1 MAKKKGR
8 DCTECIAYCNM
19 LGGEGYRCGLGFE
32 VVEDVEGGFGMW
44 IAVVHPYENSCSSI
58 ELPTT
63 KEEFVQTAAKLGIEW
78 DIDEVAD
85 FDDIYQ
91 SFIIISDNRWAHT
104 TAEHMKSVCR
114 ILKQFI
120 IYSYSE

>member
-85 FDDIYQ
+85 YDDIYQ

-104 TAEHMKSVCR
+104 TAECMKSVCR
-114 ILKQFI
+114 ILKRFI

>member
-63 KEEFVQTAAKLGIEW
+63 KEEFVQTAAKLGIEC
-78 DIDEVAD
+78 
-85 FDDIYQ
+85 
-91 SFIIISDNRWAHT
+91 FIIISDNRGAHT

>member
-63 KEEFVQTAAKLGIEW
+63 KEEFVQTAAKLGI
-78 DIDEVAD
+78 
-85 FDDIYQ
+85 
-91 SFIIISDNRWAHT
+91 ISDNRWAHT

-114 ILKQFI
+114 ILK
-120 IYSYSE
+120 

>member
-32 VVEDVEGGFGMW
+32 VIEDVE
-44 IAVVHPYENSCSSI
+44 PYENSCSSI

-78 DIDEVAD
+78 DIDEIAD
-85 FDDIYQ
+85 FDDGA
-91 SFIIISDNRWAHT
+91 ISMDDLEEFSDDVK
-104 TAEHMKSVCR
+104 TAVKMQLRMKNNEPDS
-114 ILKQFI
+114 ILF
-120 IYSYSE
+120 

>member
-44 IAVVHPYENSCSSI
+44 IAVVHPYENSCRCGLQLYI
-58 ELPTT
+58 L
-63 KEEFVQTAAKLGIEW
+63 
-78 DIDEVAD
+78 
-85 FDDIYQ
+85 
-91 SFIIISDNRWAHT
+91 
-104 TAEHMKSVCR
+104 MR
-114 ILKQFI
+114 ILVVQ
-120 IYSYSE
+120 